1 MIELGGNIVLKGF
14 KERDYAELIVVKKLV
29 GRYARQLTDHGKE
42 IKTLEV
48 SLRSHEKGASSLF
61 EIDAHISVGEGS
73 FAASATDRNLFVCLD
88 SALKK
93 LTAQLP

>member
-42 IKTLEV
+42 IETLEV
-48 SLRSHEKGASSLF
+48 SLRVHEKGAGTLF
-61 EIDAHISVGEGS
+61 EIDAHLSANEGS
-73 FAASATDRNLFVCLD
+73 YATSASDRNLFVCLD
-88 SALKK
+88 MALKK
-93 LTAQLP
+93 LTSQLP